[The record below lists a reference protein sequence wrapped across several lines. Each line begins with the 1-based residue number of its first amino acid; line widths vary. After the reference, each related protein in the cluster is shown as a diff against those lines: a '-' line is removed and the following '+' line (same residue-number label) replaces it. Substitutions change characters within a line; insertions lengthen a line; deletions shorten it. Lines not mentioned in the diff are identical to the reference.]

1 MQIIESHETTY
12 NGVCFKIL
20 GVEFGRRN
28 KMLEKDIEKILI
40 TREEIDTR
48 CKELGKELTETYKDK
63 NPLVVGVL
71 KGAVPFMADIVREM
85 DCYLEIDFMDVS
97 SYGNATVSS
106 GEVKIVKDLDT
117 NVEGRDMLIV
127 EDIIDSGR
135 TLAYLVDLFKYRK
148 AKSVRIVT
156 LLDKPEGRVVDIEAD
171 YIGFDVPNE
180 FVVGYGLDYIQQY
193 RNLPY
198 VGVLKPSVYETK
210 D

>member
-1 MQIIESHETTY
+1 
-12 NGVCFKIL
+12 
-20 GVEFGRRN
+20 
-28 KMLEKDIEKILI
+28 MLDEDIEKILI
-40 TREEIDTR
+40 TREQIQMR
-48 CKELGKELTETYKDK
+48 CAELGKQLTEEYQDK
-63 NPLVVGVL
+63 TPLVVGVL

-85 DCYLEIDFMDVS
+85 DCYLEIDFLDVS

-117 NVEGRDMLIV
+117 NVEGRDLLIV

-148 AKSVRIVT
+148 AKSVKIVT
-156 LLDKPEGRVVDIEAD
+156 LLDKPEGRVVPIEAD
-171 YIGFDVPNE
+171 YVGFDVPNE

-198 VGVLKPSVYETK
+198 VGVLKPSVYQS
-210 D
+210 